1 MPRALRIPLA
11 IAALLAAVVAFV
23 VLRPQDDARAPDAAS
38 APAAKTPAAR
48 SRAAEDAA
56 PTPTPT
62 PRPKPPLLTAAS
74 PKRLSVEKGE
84 TVRFRVRADSD
95 DEVHVHGYDVTK
107 ALPAGKPVTVAFEAT
122 ITGIFE
128 VELHG
133 TGEPL
138 GQLKVEPR

>member
-56 PTPTPT
+56 PTPSPT

-84 TVRFRVRADSD
+84 TVRFRVRHPSP
-95 DEVHVHGYDVTK
+95 EELHVHGYDITRE
-107 ALPAGKPVTVAFEAT
+107 LPAGRTVSVEFRADLE
-122 ITGIFE
+122 GIFE
-128 VELHG
+128 IELEHSH
-133 TGEPL
+133 TPL
-138 GQLKVEPR
+138 GTLRVEP